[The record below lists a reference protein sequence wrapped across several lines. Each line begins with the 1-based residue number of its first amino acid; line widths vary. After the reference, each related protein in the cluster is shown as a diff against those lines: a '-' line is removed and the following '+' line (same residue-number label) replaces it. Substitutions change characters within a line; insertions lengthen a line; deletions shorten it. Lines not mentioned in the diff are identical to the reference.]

1 MAVDTQK
8 RNTRQNEWNRQ
19 NIERI
24 SLVFQKGTK
33 SRIDNA
39 CKVLGISKSEFAR
52 QAIEEKLKTVEK

>member
-1 MAVDTQK
+1 MAVDTVK
-8 RNTRQNEWNRQ
+8 RNKRQSEWIKNNQ
-19 NIERI
+19 ERI
-24 SLVFQKGTK
+24 NLLFEKGTK